1 MTANS
6 FGSRA
11 ALQVAGDQYQIYR
24 LDAVDGSQP
33 LPFSLKI
40 LLENLLRNEDGVNIR
55 RSRSPRWRNGTRS
68 MSRTPRSSSPRP
80 GSSCRT

>member
-11 ALQVAGDQYQIYR
+11 ALQVAGDQYEIYR
-24 LDAVDGSQP
+24 LDAVDGSQN

-40 LLENLLRNEDGVNIR
+40 LLENLLRNSDSVNVTAEQVTALAQWDPKHEPDTEI
-55 RSRSPRWRNGTRS
+55 
-68 MSRTPRSSSPRP
+68 
-80 GSSCRT
+80 